1 VATFTQGS
9 SGTSVLYGA
18 NTYTGATMV
27 NAGTLQIGNGSSGSI
42 NNASAVSVSG
52 GATLAFD
59 EANNSNQSN
68 AITDGGTVAGIEGA
82 GITNT
87 LSGNIGGGGA
97 FTQSG
102 AGTTILSGANS
113 YAGVTTVSA
122 GTLSLTGSLSDTS
135 GVTTS
140 GTGVFSETGAG
151 AISGG
156 ATFTQGSSGTSVLGG
171 TNTYT
176 GATMVSAGTLSL
188 TGSLSATS
196 GVTTSGSGVFS
207 ETGAG
212 SIGGAATFTQGSS
225 GTSVL
230 GGTNT
235 YTGATT
241 VSAGT
246 LSLTGALN
254 DTSGVTTS
262 GTGVFSETGAGSIGG
277 AATFAQGSSGTSVLS
292 NANTYSGGTAISA
305 GTLLVGNSGALGTGL
320 VTQSGG
326 NLGTSGAGGIQ
337 INMPAGYTQN
347 GGTLTLQLNAT
358 ADPVTGLNAAN
369 DLVNVTGA
377 AVLNGTLAL
386 KFNFVPVKGDMFTV
400 VETTAGITPN
410 PPAAGFV
417 TPIVSPAGYQV
428 TGSIIDSGD
437 DLSVDVISTQLQLPT
452 VPGISLTPNQTAIA
466 LYLGNP
472 NLAATNPALNNAF
485 VSILGSPQAVEDAL
499 EQMNPEKFANFA
511 RSTIFNN
518 VVFSTQLLDSYLES
532 GRTPNGDFAAG
543 NGQINSSALTVVD
556 PNMDPGLAGIS
567 SQLLAWSPAPIG
579 HGMLSDSADPV
590 LAGIDTKEMKPM
602 TASEA
607 VHDFN
612 VFVAGN
618 VVLAQNFSETDLA
631 HSDTTT
637 GAVQIGADYR
647 LTPHLRVGALFGYTH
662 TDADLDDNGS
672 KATVDSYAPGAFISY
687 AQDGW
692 YANAIGSYGFNNF
705 TEDRHMSIGGTSA
718 VAHGAPN
725 GDQIMAD
732 LDGGYDFHV
741 NKWTFGPVAG
751 VQYTHLDVNSF
762 SEDGAEALGANE
774 SVNKQETDSLR
785 SRLGAHVSY
794 VFQTG
799 KVLLTPHF
807 DAAWQHEFMDQ
818 GQGINAQ
825 IVNVV
830 GAPFTVVT
838 PNPSRDS
845 ALIDCGLNANLNGE
859 VCIFGDYIVQAGQSN
874 YFGQSVQA
882 GIKLGF

>member
-1 VATFTQGS
+1 MVSAGTLSLTGSLSATSGVTTSGTGVFTESSTGSIGGGATFTQGS
-9 SGTSVLYGA
+9 SGTSVLFGTNA
-18 NTYTGATMV
+18 YTGATMV
-27 NAGTLQIGNGSSGSI
+27 NAGTLQIGNGTSGSI
-42 NNASAVSVSG
+42 SNSSAVSVAL

-59 EANNSNQSN
+59 EANGLTQSN
-68 AITDGGTVAGIEGA
+68 AITDNGTVTGIEGA

-87 LSGNIGGGGA
+87 LSGNISGGGA

-102 AGTTILSGANS
+102 AGTTILSGADS
-113 YAGVTTVSA
+113 YAGATAVSAGTLSLTGSLSATSGVTTSGTGVFSESGAGSIDGAATFTQGSSATSVLGGANTYTGATMVSA

-151 AISGG
+151 SISGG
-156 ATFTQGSSGTSVLGG
+156 
-171 TNTYT
+171 
-176 GATMVSAGTLSL
+176 
-188 TGSLSATS
+188 
-196 GVTTSGSGVFS
+196 
-207 ETGAG
+207 
-212 SIGGAATFTQGSS
+212 
-225 GTSVL
+225 
-230 GGTNT
+230 
-235 YTGATT
+235 
-241 VSAGT
+241 
-246 LSLTGALN
+246 
-254 DTSGVTTS
+254 
-262 GTGVFSETGAGSIGG
+262 
-277 AATFAQGSSGTSVLS
+277 ATFAQGSSGTSVLS
-292 NANTYSGGTAISA
+292 NANTYSGGTTISA
-305 GTLLVGNSGALGTGL
+305 GTLMVGNSGALGTGP

-326 NLGTSGAGGIQ
+326 NLGTTGAGGIQ
-337 INMPAGYTQN
+337 INMPAGYTQT

-358 ADPVTGLNAAN
+358 ADPVTGLNASN
-369 DLVNVTGA
+369 DVVNVTGA
-377 AVLNGTLAL
+377 ATLDGTLAL

-400 VETTAGITPN
+400 VETTTGVTG
-410 PPAAGFV
+410 AGFT
-417 TPIVSPAGYQV
+417 TPIVSPAGYLV

-437 DLSVDVISTQLQLPT
+437 DFSVDVISTQLQLT
-452 VPGISLTPNQTAIA
+452 TIPGVSLTPNQTAIA

-485 VSILGSPQAVEDAL
+485 VSILSSPQAVEDAL

-543 NGQINSSALTVVD
+543 NGQIDSSALTVVD
-556 PNMDPGLAGIS
+556 PSMDPALAQIG

-579 HGMLSDSADPV
+579 HGLLSDSADPV
-590 LAGIDTKEMKPM
+590 LAGIDMKEMKPT

-607 VHDFN
+607 VHNFN

-618 VVLAQNFSETDLA
+618 VVLAQNFSEADLA
-631 HSDTTT
+631 HSDSTT

-647 LTPHLRVGALFGYTH
+647 ITPHLRVGALFGYTH
-662 TDADLDDNGS
+662 TDADLDENGS

-705 TEDRHMSIGGTSA
+705 TEDRHISIGGTSA
-718 VAHGAPN
+718 IAHGAPD
-725 GDQIMAD
+725 GDQIMGD
-732 LDGGYDFHV
+732 LDGGYDFHM

-774 SVNKQETDSLR
+774 SVDKQETDSLR
-785 SRLGAHVSY
+785 SRLGGHVSY

-830 GAPFTVVT
+830 GSPFTVTT

-845 ALIDCGLNANLNGE
+845 ALIDCGLNANLNGQI
-859 VCIFGDYIVQAGQSN
+859 CIFGDYIVQAGQSN